1 MDRRYIGAGLFV
13 VTAVILCIVLVYPKY
28 QQASAASKIA
38 AEKENEFKTQSELIT
53 AVNKAYERYKKIDK
67 ELSIMQDLLP
77 VPDDQSVAKLF
88 IEFEDLSSQ
97 SGLSIQSLSFGG
109 GAPVAEKD
117 AGKSE
122 KNEKG
127 YNSINASI
135 SAAGRYEDVKKFA
148 DAVRFNKHLM
158 DIVSVNVAEGS
169 AAVESAPAALPSPS
183 GGTADE
189 NTDIFSFEFSI
200 NAYYQ

>member
-117 AGKSE
+117 VG
-122 KNEKG
+122 
-127 YNSINASI
+127 
-135 SAAGRYEDVKKFA
+135 KFA